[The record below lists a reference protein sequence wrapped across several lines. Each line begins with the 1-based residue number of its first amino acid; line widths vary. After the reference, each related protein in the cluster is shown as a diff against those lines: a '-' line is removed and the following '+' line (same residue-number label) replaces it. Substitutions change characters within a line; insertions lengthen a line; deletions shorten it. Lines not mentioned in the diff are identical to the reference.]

1 MIGNMQ
7 KGIALLRRA
16 HGLAPDD
23 ESIHQYLT
31 TALLLYE
38 EQNSTQLTK
47 EYVYNS
53 RWRPHQ

>member
-23 ESIHQYLT
+23 ESIRQYLT

-47 EYVYNS
+47 
-53 RWRPHQ
+53 